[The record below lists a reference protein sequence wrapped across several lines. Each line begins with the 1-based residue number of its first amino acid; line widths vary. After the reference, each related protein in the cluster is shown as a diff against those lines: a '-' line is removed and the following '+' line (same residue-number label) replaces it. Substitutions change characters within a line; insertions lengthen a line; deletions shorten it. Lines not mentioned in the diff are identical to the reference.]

1 MTTGP
6 DFSHGE
12 VPRRSF
18 GERLWGAIRL
28 DATVYEEVEH
38 TPDAMS
44 QAVAVVALA
53 AVAQTVGVPGSAGI
67 VGGLLGGFIGW
78 AISTGVIWVIGVK
91 LLDHT
96 SDYPELLR
104 TLGFASAPQLLYAFG
119 ALPLGPGAPV
129 LAVAITVLG
138 LCAWVIAVRQAL
150 DTTTVRSVVICL
162 LAQIP
167 GLVLLALAVS
177 VAPPA

>member
-1 MTTGP
+1 M
-6 DFSHGE
+6 
-12 VPRRSF
+12 
-18 GERLWGAIRL
+18 
-28 DATVYEEVEH
+28 
-38 TPDAMS
+38 
-44 QAVAVVALA
+44 
-53 AVAQTVGVPGSAGI
+53 
-67 VGGLLGGFIGW
+67 
-78 AISTGVIWVIGVK
+78 IGVK
-91 LLDHT
+91 LLDHR